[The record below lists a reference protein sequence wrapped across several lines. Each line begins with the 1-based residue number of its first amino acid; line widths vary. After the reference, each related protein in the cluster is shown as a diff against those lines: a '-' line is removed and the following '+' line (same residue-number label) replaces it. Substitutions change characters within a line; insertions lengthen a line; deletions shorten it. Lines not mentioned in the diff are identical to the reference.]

1 MAPVYDSRR
10 AIMTQKEKIIRAGLF
25 ARQVKSIA
33 DSIARECRNYD
44 ETWALSYTKDLTER
58 ADDLL
63 KNLGR

>member
-1 MAPVYDSRR
+1 
-10 AIMTQKEKIIRAGLF
+10 MTQKEKIIRAGLF

-33 DSIARECRNYD
+33 DSIARECRDYD

>member
-10 AIMTQKEKIIRAGLF
+10 TMTQKEKIIRAGLF

-33 DSIARECRNYD
+33 DSIAHECRDYD
-44 ETWALSYTKDLTER
+44 ETWALSYVKDLTER

-63 KNLGR
+63 KSLGR